1 MSLLQI
7 DWRGRAPQ
15 LIGGTVVSLALFL
28 GVAQLSARP
37 EWQTLPPETGLVRLS
52 FTHSGARNCRD
63 RTEEEL
69 AALPRNMRAAQLC
82 ERRRAPLRIE
92 MDVDGARSL
101 TAALPPSGLAGSGP
115 SRVYDRVVLPAGEHR
130 IELRMNDDPA
140 VDGFPYSA
148 TFDITLRAAQSVAI
162 DFDPARG
169 GFFLH

>member
-1 MSLLQI
+1 MSFLNI

-15 LIGGTVVSLALFL
+15 LMAGTALSLALFL
-28 GVAQLSARP
+28 GVARLSAWP
-37 EWQTLPPETGLVRLS
+37 EWQSLPPDSGLVRLS

-69 AALPRNMRAAQLC
+69 AALPRNMRSAQLC
-82 ERRRAPLRIE
+82 ERRRAPVRIE
-92 MDVDGARSL
+92 MDVDGHRAL
-101 TAALPPSGLAGSGP
+101 TAELRPSGLAGSGP

-130 IELRMNDDPA
+130 VELRMSDDPSVA
-140 VDGFPYSA
+140 GFPYA
-148 TFDITLRAAQSVAI
+148 AAFDITLEAAQSVAI